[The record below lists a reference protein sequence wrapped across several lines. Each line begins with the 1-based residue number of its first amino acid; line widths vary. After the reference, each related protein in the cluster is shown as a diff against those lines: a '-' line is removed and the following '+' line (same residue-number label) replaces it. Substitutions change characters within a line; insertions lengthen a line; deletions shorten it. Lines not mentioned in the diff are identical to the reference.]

1 MKKFKGNKNL
11 DIICNDME
19 SAGMT
24 VERDDF
30 DRGGDNIVFK
40 GGWCGLPLTIIFN
53 TFNGQFSVYNGF
65 TGKVIGTHLS
75 ENLESE
81 EWYSKLLNALYEPLN

>member
-53 TFNGQFSVYNGF
+53 TFNGQFSVYTYLAEEGAGH
-65 TGKVIGTHLS
+65 GKTDII
-75 ENLESE
+75 
-81 EWYSKLLNALYEPLN
+81 